1 MSILIDKLVINKVPE
16 GKESFAYLYIGHCPM
31 SNGQWQFISYAEWHP
46 VKREVGG
53 VTSFILI
60 FYFCFIYN
68 ILDIGGWRFI
78 TYAERHL
85 WVAQVKRGVGGV
97 TLVVNTTV
105 GGR

>member
-1 MSILIDKLVINKVPE
+1 MIDKLVINKIPE

-46 VKREVGG
+46 VKRQVGV
-53 VTSFILI
+53 VTYLILI

-85 WVAQVKRGVGGV
+85 WVAQVKREVGGV

-105 GGR
+105 GGN